1 MFGGGGGTPPAGQP
15 GHLAGFIGAV
25 VADEPQAA
33 QIGRDILSG
42 GGNAADAATAV
53 GMALAVTL
61 PSRAGLG
68 GGGACLA
75 FAPNRN
81 SVNQG
86 EPEAILFTPLPS
98 GAAGGDRPAA
108 VPMLARGLYLLHAR
122 YGTGEFAPLVVPA
135 ERLARLGTQA
145 SRALVE
151 DLRLVAAPLFADPQA
166 RSIFGPN
173 GNALAVG
180 QTFQQPGLAATLAA
194 LRLAGVGDLYQGA
207 LAQQLAQNAGLVGG
221 PINPT
226 DLRAALPRLGAPI
239 ILPYGH
245 DQVAFLPPPADGGL
259 AAAAAFA
266 TLQQNPAAVDAAQAR
281 ALAVAAQ
288 WRAAGGNPQALLSQ
302 SLPAGSLPPLP
313 ASTTF
318 LTLDRNGGAVACAL
332 TMDNLFGTGRMVPTM
347 GFFLAASPRSVPPPL
362 LAAAIATNRPTRV
375 FRAEAAASGQ
385 EMAALGTALAML
397 NTLRSNQPLPV
408 PPPEPARA
416 NVIECPRVLAGRRR
430 LLRLGHR
437 PPRLRP
443 RGRRHLTQGG
453 AERRCRPQRA
463 RTGPTI
469 TVADDTLDRLSTNAM
484 SGGPTVTHTNRR

>member
-1 MFGGGGGTPPAGQP
+1 MFGGSSTPPAGEP

-33 QIGRDILSG
+33 QIGRDVLSS

-75 FAPNRN
+75 FAPGRN

-86 EPEAILFTPLPS
+86 QPEAILFTPLPS

-108 VPMLARGLYLLHAR
+108 IPMLARGLYLLHAR

-145 SRALVE
+145 SRALVA
-151 DLRLVAAPLFADPQA
+151 DLRVVYGPLFADPQA
-166 RSIFGPN
+166 RSVFGPN
-173 GNALAVG
+173 GVPLTVG

-194 LRLAGVGDLYQGA
+194 LRLAGVGDLYQGV
-207 LAQQLAQNAGLVGG
+207 LAQQLIQNSGLAGG
-221 PINPT
+221 PIGAA
-226 DLRAALPRLGAPI
+226 DLRGALPRIGTPI

-266 TLQQNPAAVDAAQAR
+266 TLQQNPSAIDAAQAR
-281 ALAVAAQ
+281 ALAVVAQ

-332 TMDNLFGTGRMVPTM
+332 TMDNLFGTGRTVPSM
-347 GFFLAASPRSVPPPL
+347 GFFLAASPRTVPLPL
-362 LAAAIATNRPTRV
+362 LAAAIATNVPTRT
-375 FRAEAAASGQ
+375 FRAETAASGQ
-385 EMAALGTALAML
+385 EMAALGTALTMF
-397 NTLRSNQPLPV
+397 NTLRSNRPLPV

-416 NVIECPRVLAGRRR
+416 NVIACSQYVPGNPDACSWVTD
-430 LLRLGHR
+430 
-437 PPRLRP
+437 P
-443 RGRRHLTQGG
+443 RGYGLAAGG
-453 AERRCRPQRA
+453 
-463 RTGPTI
+463 
-469 TVADDTLDRLSTNAM
+469 S
-484 SGGPTVTHTNRR
+484 